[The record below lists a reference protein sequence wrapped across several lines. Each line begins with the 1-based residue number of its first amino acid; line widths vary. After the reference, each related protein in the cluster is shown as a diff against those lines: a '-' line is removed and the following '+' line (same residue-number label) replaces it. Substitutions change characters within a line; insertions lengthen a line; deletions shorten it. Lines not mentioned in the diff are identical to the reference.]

1 MQDDDVTTTILSQ
14 IADALEEHT
23 KILATHQKHLERLS
37 GEVAGIKKKV
47 EDLEA
52 AGSLDSSDV
61 KFIAGISAPL
71 KTISSTLDAKP

>member
-1 MQDDDVTTTILSQ
+1 MNDADAATTILTE
-14 IADALEEHT
+14 IADALEEHN
-23 KILATHQKHLERLS
+23 KILEAHQKHLERLS